1 MRTAHQLGLKTTA
14 TMMFGH
20 IETHKQIIEHLFKI
34 RDLQDETKGF
44 TAFIPWTFQPG
55 NTRLKVKEA
64 TAVEYLRVL
73 AVSRLVL
80 DNVVNIQASWVTQ
93 GEKIAQVA
101 LVFGANDLGSTMIE
115 ENVVA
120 AAGVKFRLPK
130 EEMIRL
136 IQDAGYKPRQRDCF
150 YNPVET
156 G

>member
-1 MRTAHQLGLKTTA
+1 
-14 TMMFGH
+14 
-20 IETHKQIIEHLFKI
+20 
-34 RDLQDETKGF
+34 
-44 TAFIPWTFQPG
+44 
-55 NTRLKVKEA
+55 
-64 TAVEYLRVL
+64 LRVL

-80 DNVVNIQASWVTQ
+80 DNVLNIQASWVTQ
-93 GEKIAQVA
+93 GEKIAQAA

-136 IQDAGYKPRQRDCF
+136 IQDAGYEPRQRDCF
-150 YNPVET
+150 YNPVKT